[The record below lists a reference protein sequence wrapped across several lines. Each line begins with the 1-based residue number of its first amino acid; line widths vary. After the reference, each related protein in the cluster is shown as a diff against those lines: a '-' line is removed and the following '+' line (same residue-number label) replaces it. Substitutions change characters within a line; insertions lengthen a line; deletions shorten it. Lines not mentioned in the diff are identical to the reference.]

1 MDINRFERVRSSER
15 PAVGAPVWTGHY
27 WAGCGYTSTYG
38 QGDLVSDVL
47 SVSLPWVVLRDHFN
61 YFHFEAGSTFRVRP
75 GHAGK
80 YLGHVIPQVE
90 PDLAL

>member
-15 PAVGAPVWTGHY
+15 PAVGAPVSTGHY

-61 YFHFEAGSTFRVRP
+61 CFHSR
-75 GHAGK
+75 
-80 YLGHVIPQVE
+80 QVPHSE
-90 PDLAL
+90 FARATPASISDT